1 MRTQVGIIGA
11 GPSGLVLSHLL
22 YLHGIDSVILEARSQ
37 AYVEARMRAGVLD
50 SDVSALFREIGVGER
65 MMKEG
70 LPQEQMEIRFLGKRR
85 FINWRE
91 LAGGRVN
98 MVYGQQEVVKDF
110 IHRRQQDNGKLFFE
124 AQALRI
130 RDLDGR
136 PVIEYI
142 HEGQEKELKCDLIA
156 ACDGYHGIG
165 RQTIPADKL
174 EAYEL
179 NYSFAWLGIVAQA
192 KPSSKWLVTS
202 AHERGYAM
210 HSMRSPSISR
220 NYLQIPLTDTV
231 DDWSDERIWQELQTR
246 LETNADWKLEEGKI
260 LEKTRFDI
268 RSFVCHTMQYKK
280 MFLAGDAAHMVPPT
294 GGRGLN
300 QAIADVCILADG
312 IAEYFRKSSIEY
324 LESYTQ
330 LCLQRVWHAQQ
341 FTWKMTSVLQRLD
354 WDNKNAYHRQVQLAQ
369 LEYLTSNRAAATSLA
384 ECYAGTPL
392 QTSFLPADRPR
403 YPQIC

>member
-22 YLHGIDSVILEARSQ
+22 YLHGIDSVILESRSQ

-50 SDVSALFREIGVGER
+50 SDVTALFKAVGVGER

-70 LPQEQMEIRFLGKRR
+70 LPQEQMEIRFEGKRR
-85 FINWRE
+85 YINWKE

-110 IHRRQQDNGKLFFE
+110 IQRRQQDGGKLFFE

-130 RDLDGR
+130 TDLDGR
-136 PVIEYI
+136 PTIEYM
-142 HEGQEKELKCDLIA
+142 HEGQQKKLECEIVA

-165 RQTIPADKL
+165 RRTIPADKL

-179 NYSFAWLGIVAQA
+179 NYSFAWLGIVAEA
-192 KPSSKWLVTS
+192 RPSSKWLVTS

-246 LETNADWKLEEGKI
+246 LETDADWKLEEGAI

-268 RSFVCHTMQYKK
+268 RSFVCHTMRYKK
-280 MFLAGDAAHMVPPT
+280 MFLAGDSAHMVPPT

-312 IAEYFRKSSIEY
+312 LADYFKKSSSAH
-324 LESYTQ
+324 LERYTD

-341 FTWKMTSVLQRLD
+341 FTWRMTSVLQRLD
-354 WDNKNAYHRQVQLAQ
+354 WENKNPYHRQVQIAQ

-384 ECYAGTPL
+384 ECYAGMPL
-392 QTSFLPADRPR
+392 QTSFLPSDRPQ
-403 YPQIC
+403 YPLVI